1 MNILFTCAGRRCY
14 LLKYFKKVIG
24 NSGNIIAADMQ
35 LSAPALTA
43 ADIKVQ
49 VPGVYADN
57 YLDTVLDICKKYG
70 FITIADTDLLMSL
83 R

>member
-1 MNILFTCAGRRCY
+1 M
-14 LLKYFKKVIG
+14 IG

-57 YLDTVLDICKKYG
+57 WCPNDNLYRIIALFGIYLCNNYL
-70 FITIADTDLLMSL
+70 IAE
-83 R
+83 